1 MVSASSSLKNTL
13 ESIASQATN
22 LIELCEAL
30 KEQNDLLSLENDSLS
45 VALDASEASRKKL
58 DEKLAAARLA
68 IMVGAS
74 SSDALAS
81 PVGPRVSSEG
91 GPAEKNLDIKK
102 KINEFVR
109 EIDKCITLLNK

>member
-13 ESIASQATN
+13 ESIASQTTN
-22 LIELCEAL
+22 LIELCDAL

-45 VALDASEASRKKL
+45 VALDASEAGRKKL
-58 DEKLAAARLA
+58 EEKLAAARLA

-74 SSDALAS
+74 SDALAS
-81 PVGPRVSSEG
+81 PVGPRVSLEG
-91 GPAEKNLDIKK
+91 GPAEKNLDIKQ